1 MDKDITE
8 EIKRKRTTL
17 IIITTL
23 SVILSGISGY
33 LLLKGFPYMH
43 IIAYI
48 VFGCS
53 FLVVTYLGIGLLGA
67 YNKHVKLARFLKRC
81 YLICFAIGLVCFII
95 LQGLIISGARTDA
108 EQVDCIIILGAGLR
122 NSAPSLIL
130 RQRLD
135 AAIGYLNE
143 HGDIPVIVTG
153 GLGQGESITEA
164 EAKLRYLTA
173 RGVNEALIFKEEAST
188 NTRENIKFAIAVMEE
203 NGFDITNTK
212 VAVVTNEFHLYRAKL
227 IAERAGLEN
236 VVGIAAKTRYIHF
249 LLLYSFREAFSLA
262 SEFIRG

>member
-1 MDKDITE
+1 VDKIVTKKV
-8 EIKRKRTTL
+8 KRKRRAFVVTA
-17 IIITTL
+17 TL

-33 LLLKGFPYMH
+33 LLLKNFPYMH

-53 FLVVTYLGIGLLGA
+53 FLVVTYLGISLLGA
-67 YNKHVKLARFLKRC
+67 YDKHAKLARFLKRC

-95 LQGLIISGARTDA
+95 LQVLIISGARTDA

-122 NSAPSLIL
+122 NNAPSLIL

-135 AAIGYLNE
+135 ATINYLSEN
-143 HGDIPVIVTG
+143 GDIPVIVTG
-153 GLGQGESITEA
+153 GLGPGESITEA
-164 EAKLRYLTA
+164 EAKFRYLTQ
-173 RGVNEALIFKEEAST
+173 RGVDEALIFKEEKST
-188 NTRENIKFAIAVMEE
+188 NTRENIAFAIAVMEE
-203 NGFDITNTK
+203 NGFDIANTK
-212 VAVVTNEFHLYRAKL
+212 VAIVTSEFHLYRARL
-227 IAERAGLEN
+227 IAERAGLDA
-236 VVGIAAKTRYIHF
+236 VGIAAKTRYVHF